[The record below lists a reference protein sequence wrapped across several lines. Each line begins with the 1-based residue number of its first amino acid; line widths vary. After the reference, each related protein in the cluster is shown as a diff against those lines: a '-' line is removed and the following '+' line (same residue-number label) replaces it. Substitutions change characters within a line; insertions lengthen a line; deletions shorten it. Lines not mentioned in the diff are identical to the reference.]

1 TGPVPADDRFQVIG
15 EHKQGR
21 LIADPIYMNIARGPD
36 FTLVQIFWS
45 VGRSDDIKR
54 GLYAAIARNLAADP
68 GLRPEDVMV
77 TLSETNRID
86 WSFGHGIAQYRP
98 Q

>member
-1 TGPVPADDRFQVIG
+1 
-15 EHKQGR
+15 
-21 LIADPIYMNIARGPD
+21 
-36 FTLVQIFWS
+36 

-54 GLYAAIARNLAADP
+54 GLYAAIARNLAGDP